1 MINMK
6 SPRCFVAT
14 VILVLACSAPYRA
27 QAQPTSPKEPGA
39 PWPEWEL
46 TDFQPKSPRFNET
59 YGLSHFRGRVTLVAL
74 LATWCP
80 YCQVQLEK
88 MEEMRKEFTANRVEV
103 NIVAVNFA
111 SGASSQD
118 EFTSRC
124 SFPLFQDTDLENSFG
139 LHQGG
144 KDDYYIYNERGELS
158 DYFPFSGNRESDLA
172 SPEGYANVKQAILDA
187 PFQSRLSV
195 NTVAAVKI
203 EGIEGR
209 TYRIDFSE
217 NLGDNKKWKPLQTVT
232 IDADQFIYVD
242 LEATRLRKQRFYQVQ
257 EVP

>member
-1 MINMK
+1 MNYMNSLRVSLAIMTL
-6 SPRCFVAT
+6 A
-14 VILVLACSAPYRA
+14 LVCTTAA
-27 QAQPTSPKEPGA
+27 QAQPKPLSPKEPGS

-46 TDFQPKSPRFNET
+46 TDFQPKSLRFNET
-59 YGLSHFRGRVTLVAL
+59 YGLNHFRGRVTLVAL

-88 MEEMRKEFTANRVEV
+88 MEELKKEFEANRVKV
-103 NIVAVNFA
+103 NFVAVNIA
-111 SGASSQD
+111 SGASQQD
-118 EFTSRC
+118 EFTSRS
-124 SFPLFQDTDLENSFG
+124 SFPLFQDTDLEDAFG
-139 LHQGG
+139 LHQGN

-158 DYFPFSGNRESDLA
+158 DFFPFGGDRESDLA